1 MGVNGLN
8 KISFS
13 TNTFFIGEEN
23 NELAKITFVPTG
35 ENKIIIDHTYVSEAA
50 RGQGLGEQLVE
61 RVVQYARENNKKIIP
76 LCPFAKLQIGKN
88 PEFSDVL

>member
-1 MGVNGLN
+1 MNQIN
-8 KISFS
+8 FS
-13 TNTFFIGEEN
+13 NNTFFIGEEN

-35 ENKIIIDHTYVSEAA
+35 ESKIIIDHTYVSETA

-76 LCPFAKLQIGKN
+76 LCPFAKLQIEKN
-88 PEFSDVL
+88 PSYSDIL